1 MLVNGK
7 SSSQISIEDRGLLYG
22 DGLFETILC
31 EQGRP
36 VLFAEHM
43 QRLQSGC
50 LKLGIV
56 KPDANLIL
64 AELTEVAQHTNCIV
78 KVILTR
84 GVRSRGYQYDS
95 SDKTFTRI
103 IYRSDMPN
111 IPVNHYLEGVRLF
124 LCEHRLSNS
133 GVLAGLKHLNRLDQ
147 VVARSE
153 WQQEFDEGITLD
165 SNDNVIEGTMSNVF
179 LEANGKWLTPALDR
193 CGVKGVMRDYILQH
207 ADQLAIDCAER
218 DITLAQFQ
226 NADAIFVCNSV
237 IGVWPVTS
245 FDSRN
250 YAISESTMRLMQNLH
265 NNVSSLYKFAD
276 A

>member
-7 SSSQISIEDRGLLYG
+7 ASQQISIEDRGLLYG

-31 EQGRP
+31 EQGKP

-50 LKLGIV
+50 LKLGISN
-56 KPDANLIL
+56 PDANLIL
-64 AELTEVAQHTNCIV
+64 AELTEVARQMDCII
-78 KVILTR
+78 KVIVTR

-95 SDKTFTRI
+95 DDKSITRI
-103 IYRSDMPN
+103 IYRSDLPN
-111 IPVNHYLEGVRLF
+111 IPTSHYTEGIRLF
-124 LCEHRLSNS
+124 LCAHRLSDS

-153 WQQEFDEGITLD
+153 WQQEFDEGVTLD
-165 SNDNVIEGTMSNVF
+165 SDENVIEGTMSNIF
-179 LEANGKWLTPALDR
+179 LESGGKWLTPALGR
-193 CGVKGVMRDYILQH
+193 CGVEGVMRDFILQH
-207 ADQLAIDCAER
+207 ADRLSIDCEER
-218 DITLAQFQ
+218 DITVAQLQ

-245 FDSRN
+245 FNSKR
-250 YAISESTMRLMQNLH
+250 YAISESTIAVMQYLH
-265 NNVSSLYKFAD
+265 DNASSLYKFTD